1 MVSMLPGT
9 LEEAGCTIWHA
20 LDVRDLYWVQT
31 FDMGQT
37 RYLLLPK
44 TVSISDNGNS
54 TTILFGRQKKKI
66 MRILV
71 TPPDTLGV

>member
-54 TTILFGRQKKKI
+54 TTILFGRQKKKS
-66 MRILV
+66 
-71 TPPDTLGV
+71 